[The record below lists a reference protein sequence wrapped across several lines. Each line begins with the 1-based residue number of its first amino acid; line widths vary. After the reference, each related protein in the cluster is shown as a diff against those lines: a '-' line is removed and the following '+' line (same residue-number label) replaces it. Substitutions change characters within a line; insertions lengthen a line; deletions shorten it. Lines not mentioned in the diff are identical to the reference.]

1 MMYVRFSPS
10 WDLQYTDHVPAET
23 GRMFT
28 TNVISVRSHPP
39 AKSIQLTHQ
48 TAPYIPPI
56 DPSNASDTQ
65 NFDDTFLD
73 MEPVLDEY
81 QEEIEAEGEN
91 DNELEGRRRLD
102 HEPLT
107 DVDTDQEPQTDGVD
121 TEGGGTGTEGDRTD
135 ADEDLEGTPSQSRSS
150 SVMPSREIV
159 EGIVNGSPIMGRT
172 EDDVDVFDGY
182 SFKGRHSVLLEDEDE
197 GGSSEGSYYEGEG
210 DVEREEVKVLQKDDR
225 VVVEDEEEEGR
236 KTPEAR
242 PVGLPSTPE
251 SQPVVKDVE
260 EQESQKVEEEVVS
273 AEGAVDGHEAT
284 VPVGLD
290 EAVVPPPVPPK
301 PPSAVPGLA
310 TATPASIVTTTTTR
324 SRTRKERSG
333 VPALDRYLSDTIEE
347 RASDASA
354 SENES
359 EDEDDDWD
367 LIEKGD
373 GEDRNGLG
381 GLGGG
386 RVGRG
391 VGVGMRVR
399 MKGGNLFAR
408 GVVDRY
414 RLKVF
419 GNKSSSGAAGSGG
432 DSNSVLNTQSRG
444 RRVVSGMSVISG
456 RSFGSS
462 TFGGT
467 NGGSPV
473 QKKEQKQ
480 KEKEERRGRT
490 PLTFKKHPR
499 EFLRAKSP
507 RGSTATIATTA
518 TSKTSVMAGGSPS
531 TSGYNTVPVSAASSL
546 AGILLTPSHSI
557 SSYRF
562 DKDKET
568 PHVPNTNTT
577 SSPGSPSL
585 KSKESAM
592 SVGGQS
598 GASSDQSTN
607 GPYVHV
613 EVPDASASELMLG
626 LGMTMNPKV
635 NMSGKKTQQLQ
646 QRRMK
651 LKKYKNNA
659 EKVLSLFSSP
669 KGGGQQQQHVLG
681 QGGLG
686 PLNSNSNFVQQGV
699 SVQNVSNAQVEDAQ
713 SQLGQQ
719 TQQS

>member
-1 MMYVRFSPS
+1 
-10 WDLQYTDHVPAET
+10 
-23 GRMFT
+23 
-28 TNVISVRSHPP
+28 
-39 AKSIQLTHQ
+39 
-48 TAPYIPPI
+48 
-56 DPSNASDTQ
+56 
-65 NFDDTFLD
+65 

-81 QEEIEAEGEN
+81 QEEAEMEGTEPEN
-91 DNELEGRRRLD
+91 ENEHEGRRRLD

-135 ADEDLEGTPSQSRSS
+135 ADEDPEGTPSQSRSS
-150 SVMPSREIV
+150 SVLPSREKV
-159 EGIVNGSPIMGRT
+159 EGIINGSPVIARK
-172 EDDVDVFDGY
+172 EEDVDVFDGY

-197 GGSSEGSYYEGEG
+197 GGSSEGSYYEGDGDVEG
-210 DVEREEVKVLQKDDR
+210 DVVREEVKVDGVLQKDDR
-225 VVVEDEEEEGR
+225 VMVEDEEEEGR

-242 PVGLPSTPE
+242 PVGLPAISSPE
-251 SQPVVKDVE
+251 AQLAVKNVVVGEEIVE
-260 EQESQKVEEEVVS
+260 LQRVEEEVVS

-284 VPVGLD
+284 VSIGPDGC
-290 EAVVPPPVPPK
+290 VVPPPVPPK
-301 PPSAVPGLA
+301 PTSAIPGLSTT
-310 TATPASIVTTTTTR
+310 TATPASTATTTPITTTTSGPTR
-324 SRTRKERSG
+324 LRTRKERSG

-347 RASDASA
+347 RSPCASDASA
-354 SENES
+354 SENGS
-359 EDEDDDWD
+359 DDEDDDWD

-432 DSNSVLNTQSRG
+432 DSSSVLNSQSRG

-462 TFGGT
+462 TFGGV

-507 RGSTATIATTA
+507 RGSIATTA
-518 TSKTSVMAGGSPS
+518 TTATSRTSVMAGGSP
-531 TSGYNTVPVSAASSL
+531 GYQTVPVSAASSL

-562 DKDKET
+562 DKDKEI
-568 PHVPNTNTT
+568 PHIPNTNTT
-577 SSPGSPSL
+577 SLPGSPSL

-598 GASSDQSTN
+598 CASSDQSTN

-626 LGMTMNPKV
+626 LGMNMNPNV
-635 NMSGKKTQQLQ
+635 NMSGKKTQQQQ
-646 QRRMK
+646 QRKMK

-669 KGGGQQQQHVLG
+669 KGGQQVLG
-681 QGGLG
+681 QGGNGGLG
-686 PLNSNSNFVQQGV
+686 PSNSISNFVQQGGGSV
-699 SVQNVSNAQVEDAQ
+699 SGQNVSNAQGGGVEVAQ
-713 SQLGQQ
+713 SQLGQGQQQ